1 MAERL
6 FRLTDEL
13 QRIVSCTKGIGADGA
28 HISGIQFTQTL
39 AESPQAGQRT
49 PLRIDGQHVAI
60 IKPVCQ
66 ADHLT
71 VSVHDP
77 HDAALQACNNQVET
91 VGAKINS
98 CNNLAPIIILT
109 GVICLF
115 IQGWLSFA
123 KVGSVVWEYGL
134 YRR

>member
-6 FRLTDEL
+6 FRLADEL
-13 QRIVSCTKGIGADGA
+13 LRIVSGTKGIGADGA
-28 HISGIQFTQTL
+28 HISGIQFAQTL

-66 ADHLT
+66 ADHLA

-77 HDAALQACNNQVET
+77 HDAALQACNDHVET

-98 CNNLAPIIILT
+98 RNSLAPIFILT
-109 GVICLF
+109 GVICLV

-123 KVGSVVWEYGL
+123 KRGSNLCE
-134 YRR
+134 